1 MSKTERE
8 ILIEQC
14 LQDSYLERTGEMLD
28 ESWWDDM
35 KANIA
40 GTVQGAK
47 QGLKNFKKKTK
58 NTIQRGKNA
67 VARGAG
73 YVSNVGKGIGN
84 AAATL
89 HSAGMNQ
96 QPTSVPFQTKELRDM
111 DANVDKSESVPA
123 QFAKNYSKIISYSK
137 GISEN
142 IDKLIQIISQVMP
155 DGSFEKF
162 PLADEIKEA
171 KDTFENLVEWDL
183 ENDYFALKKF

>member
-14 LQDSYLERTGEMLD
+14 LVDAHCSRTGEMVD

-35 KANIA
+35 KANVSGA
-40 GTVQGAK
+40 VQGSK
-47 QGLKNFKKKTK
+47 QGLKNLRK
-58 NTIQRGKNA
+58 NVKNKIQRGKNA
-67 VARGAG
+67 IARGAG

-111 DANVDKSESVPA
+111 DANVDKSESIPA

-162 PLADEIKEA
+162 PLAGEIKEA
-171 KDTFENLVEWDL
+171 KDTFENLGEWDL